1 MKLNPEQRKYLT
13 NRVYQVHKDSPGKY
27 DPVTLPEP
35 AAVKRAKAQIEAA
48 NKVIGK
54 FDDEKKKRKE
64 IRDKRI
70 SKMSAACH
78 RAIQF
83 ESAEDAL
90 KLVDEFAA
98 TQF

>member
-13 NRVYQVHKDSPGKY
+13 NRVYQVHKDAPGKY
-27 DPVTLPEP
+27 DPITFPETT
-35 AAVKRAKAQIEAA
+35 AVKRANAQIAA
-48 NKVIGK
+48 AQKVIGK
-54 FDDEKKKRKE
+54 FEDEKKKLKE

-70 SKMSAACH
+70 SKMSSVCH